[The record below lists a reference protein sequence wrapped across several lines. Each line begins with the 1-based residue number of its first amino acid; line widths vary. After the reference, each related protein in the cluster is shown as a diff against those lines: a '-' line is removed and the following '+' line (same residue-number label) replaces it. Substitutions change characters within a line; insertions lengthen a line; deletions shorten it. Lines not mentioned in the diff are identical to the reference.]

1 MPILN
6 KTKGMDFNQFKKN
19 PISAIAFMMIL
30 GVGYLYY
37 DMRIDMGEQ
46 NAYLKGEIELLKE
59 ENKELQ
65 DKYIELARSI
75 HNSNH

>member
-1 MPILN
+1 
-6 KTKGMDFNQFKKN
+6 MDFNQFKKN